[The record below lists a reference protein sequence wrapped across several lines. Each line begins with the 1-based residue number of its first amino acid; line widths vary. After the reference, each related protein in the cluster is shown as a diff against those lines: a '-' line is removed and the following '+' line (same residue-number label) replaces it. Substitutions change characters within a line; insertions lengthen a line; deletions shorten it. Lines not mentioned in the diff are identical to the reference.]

1 MAAMAFP
8 PGAKG
13 ENSLLT
19 MSISLTERYE
29 SNAGIAPRGSEKDDL
44 STNGSF
50 GLNVSTKRKSYSLNG
65 NYTLNGDY
73 YAGDQGLNRLTHRL
87 SGNISAHITPTR
99 RTTLTLSDTVSF
111 VPDSTE
117 VTGTGLQTKR
127 TDMFV
132 NIVSASGGYT
142 LSKRTTANLTVSDSV
157 TLFDDPAFVDSRTDS
172 VSTGLGFMLTEN
184 TTLNAGYAYTR
195 FFFDSSPSSTTVES
209 HNFTFGPSVSKG
221 LTPTIRWSASAGAAY
236 TPSAGDAVTL
246 TVDTSLDKTFKKSHL
261 GLAYSRGVATTGGLS
276 SQVSVNDRVS
286 ASFSHDLTRRLSCAL
301 SADYSRSRS
310 EPAGTIA
317 VSSYNAGV
325 TGNWRVTERVS
336 ASFGYTRS
344 EQWSESGPAAD
355 LARNT
360 VFLGVTATPALWR
373 F

>member
-13 ENSLLT
+13 ENSLVT

-44 STNGSF
+44 STNGTF
-50 GLNVSTKRKSYSLNG
+50 GLNVSTKRKSYRLNG
-65 NYTLNGDY
+65 NYTLSGDY
-73 YAGDQGLNRLTHRL
+73 YAGDQGLNRLTH
-87 SGNISAHITPTR
+87 SFGGGISMGITPTR
-99 RTTLTLSDTVSF
+99 RTTLALSDTLSF
-111 VPDSTE
+111 LQDSTE
-117 VTGTGLQTKR
+117 VTGTGLQTGR

-132 NIVSASGGYT
+132 NTVRASGGYT

-172 VSTGLGFMLTEN
+172 VGGSVGYVLTES
-184 TTLNAGYAYTR
+184 TTLNAGYTYMR
-195 FFFDSSPSSTTVES
+195 FFFDSSPRSTTVES

-221 LTPTIRWSASAGAAY
+221 LTPTIRWAASAGAAY

-246 TVDTSLDKTFKKSHL
+246 TVDTSLDKTFKKSNL
-261 GLAYSRGVATTGGLS
+261 RLAYSRGVATTGGLS

-286 ASFSHDLTRRLSCAL
+286 ASFNHNLTRRLSYAL
-301 SADYSRSRS
+301 SADYARSRS

-325 TGNWRVTERVS
+325 TRNWRVTERVS

-355 LARNT
+355 LVRNSF
-360 VFLGVTATPALWR
+360 FLGVTATPAVWR